1 MAPYKFTQA
10 IMRDQPITIYNH
22 GRHQRDFTFIDD
34 IVAGTLA
41 ALRGQQFVTHPTTPP
56 FKVYNIGYGQPTA
69 LMDFI
74 ELLEQALGK
83 PARKQFVEAQ
93 PGDVDN
99 TWADTRALATE
110 VGYQPKVPLTE
121 GILRWVDWYRRYHA

>member
-1 MAPYKFTQA
+1 MQ
-10 IMRDQPITIYNH
+10 DQPITIYNH
-22 GRHQRDFTFIDD
+22 GQHQRDFTFIDD

-41 ALRGQQFVTHPTTPP
+41 ALSGRQFVTHPTTLP
-56 FKVYNIGYGQPTA
+56 FKLYNIGYGRPTA

-83 PARKQFVEAQ
+83 QAHKQFVAAQ

-99 TWADTRALATE
+99 TWADTRALAAE
-110 VGYQPKVPLTE
+110 VGYQSKVPLAE
-121 GILRWVDWYRRYHA
+121 GIIHWVDWYRQYHA